1 MRPHGP
7 NCWNGLGALSDLVR
21 LEKNGEK
28 TLKINHFMYVFKNF
42 KNTTILFYSND
53 LDLESAISP
62 ASANFLTNNLSS
74 TSLICNI
81 FMIQFF
87 SRNILSFLFFFR
99 ETKLGICSFLIERQ
113 SPTAWLFIV
122 YHVTWVQGCL
132 SFLWKKICWILFFP
146 DVEMRRMNY
155 IFMCWQ
161 LIYSIIKF
169 QF

>member
-28 TLKINHFMYVFKNF
+28 TLKINQFMYVFKNF

-87 SRNILSFLFFFR
+87 SRNILSFLFFSV
-99 ETKLGICSFLIERQ
+99 K
-113 SPTAWLFIV
+113 PN
-122 YHVTWVQGCL
+122 YML
-132 SFLWKKICWILFFP
+132 SFNWTSITYCLIIYCISRDVSSRLSEFFMKKKYAEYCFFQ
-146 DVEMRRMNY
+146 M
-155 IFMCWQ
+155 
-161 LIYSIIKF
+161 
-169 QF
+169 

>member
-1 MRPHGP
+1 
-7 NCWNGLGALSDLVR
+7 
-21 LEKNGEK
+21 
-28 TLKINHFMYVFKNF
+28 MYVFKNF

-113 SPTAWLFIV
+113 SPTA
-122 YHVTWVQGCL
+122 
-132 SFLWKKICWILFFP
+132 
-146 DVEMRRMNY
+146 
-155 IFMCWQ
+155 
-161 LIYSIIKF
+161 
-169 QF
+169 